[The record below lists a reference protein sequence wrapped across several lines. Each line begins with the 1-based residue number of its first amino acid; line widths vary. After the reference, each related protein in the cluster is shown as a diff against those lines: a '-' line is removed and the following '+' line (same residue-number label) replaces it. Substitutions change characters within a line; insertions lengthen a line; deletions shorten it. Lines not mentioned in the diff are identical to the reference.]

1 MFKRIT
7 LFILTN
13 IFVMVTISIV
23 LNLLGIQPYL
33 TANGINYESLMAF
46 CLVWG
51 MGGSLISL
59 ALSRIMAKMMMGVK
73 VIDPRNPAG
82 NNEVLQM
89 VHNLAKGAGLST
101 MPEVGIYESPDP
113 NAFATGPTK
122 NRALV
127 AFSSGLLSSMNRQ
140 QIEAIAA
147 HEIAHI
153 KNGDMVTMTL
163 LQGVVNAFVMFF
175 ARIIGYAVSTQVKE
189 ESQAMVRM
197 VVTIILDIALGILGS
212 MVVMWFSRQREF
224 RADAGAAKLA
234 GKSGMISA
242 LQALGRISGRMPVEE
257 HASVAAFKISG
268 RPSRFMKL
276 LSSHPPMQE
285 RIARLEAL
293 T

>member
-13 IFVMVTISIV
+13 IMVIVTISIV
-23 LNLLGIQPYL
+23 LNLLGVQPYL
-33 TANGINYESLMAF
+33 DKNGINYQNLMAF

-51 MGGSLISL
+51 MTGSLFSL
-59 ALSRIMAKMMMGVK
+59 AISRMMAKWMMGVK
-73 VIDPRNPAG
+73 VIDPRNPGA
-82 NNEVLQM
+82 NNQVLQM

-101 MPEVGIYESPDP
+101 MPEVGIYESPEI
-113 NAFATGPTK
+113 NAFATGPSK

-127 AFSSGLLSSMNRQ
+127 AFSSGLLRSMDPRQ
-140 QIEAIAA
+140 TESVAA

-175 ARIIGYAVSTQVKE
+175 ARVIGFVVSKNVKE

-197 VVTIILDIALGILGS
+197 LVTLVLDIVLGILGS

-234 GKSGMISA
+234 GKEGMISA
-242 LQALGRISGRMPVEE
+242 LQFLDKVAGRGYIEQHE
-257 HASVAAFKISG
+257 SVAAFKISG
-268 RPSRFMKL
+268 QPSKFMKL
-276 LSSHPPMQE
+276 LSSHPSAAE
-285 RIARLEAL
+285 RIEAL
-293 T
+293 KRLA